1 MSRYCGVITLCPVLH
16 GVVGVHEDVPGVP
29 AVCPQEWI
37 LVISARIASVD
48 GYVGHIS
55 PWPRYAGGC
64 LKNMMISL
72 CTHHEQGAIVMLPW
86 RGVVTVA

>member
-37 LVISARIASVD
+37 LVISVRIAGVD
-48 GYVGHIS
+48 GYSDMEKVAASGHLV
-55 PWPRYAGGC
+55 PRR
-64 LKNMMISL
+64 I
-72 CTHHEQGAIVMLPW
+72 
-86 RGVVTVA
+86 